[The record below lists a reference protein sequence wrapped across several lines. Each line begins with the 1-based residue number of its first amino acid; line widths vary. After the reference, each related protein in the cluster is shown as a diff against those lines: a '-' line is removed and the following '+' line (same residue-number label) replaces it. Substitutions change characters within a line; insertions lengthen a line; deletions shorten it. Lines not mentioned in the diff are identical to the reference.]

1 VAESSSTEITG
12 IVLAGGKGRRMD
24 GLDKG
29 MVLFREIP
37 LIEHVLN
44 RLAPQV
50 DQLIINANR
59 NFDFY
64 TQAGVPV
71 VPDERVDFAGPLAG
85 MEAALSRVS
94 TPLSLVVPC
103 DTPFLPE
110 DLAARMHRAMNQDG
124 ADIVIPDDG
133 DQVQPVFCLM
143 KTSLLDS
150 ISRALDGG
158 IQKVQDWLAMQ
169 NLGWADFSDRPD
181 AFTNIN
187 DYQTLTRLEADD

>member
-1 VAESSSTEITG
+1 MAESLSTEITG

-29 MVLFREIP
+29 MILFRDMP

-71 VPDERVDFAGPLAG
+71 VPDERLDFAGPLAG
-85 MEAALSRVS
+85 MEAALSRVK
-94 TPLSLVVPC
+94 TPLCLIVPC

-110 DLAARMHRAMNQDG
+110 DLAARMLRAMYQDG

-133 DQVQPVFCLM
+133 DQAQPVFCLM
-143 KTSLLDS
+143 RTSLLDS
-150 ISRALDGG
+150 ISRSLDSS

-169 NLGWADFSDRPD
+169 NLSWADFSDRPE

-187 DYQTLTRLEADD
+187 DQQTLTRLESDD

>member
-1 VAESSSTEITG
+1 MSESHSSEITG
-12 IVLAGGKGRRMD
+12 VVLAGGKARRMD

-29 MVLFREIP
+29 MVLFRDTP

-71 VPDERVDFAGPLAG
+71 VADERLDFAGPLAG
-85 MEAALSRVS
+85 MEAALSRVR

-103 DTPFLPE
+103 DTPFLPD
-110 DLAARMHRAMNQDG
+110 DLAARMLRAMNQDG

-143 KTSLLDS
+143 RTSLLDS
-150 ISRALDGG
+150 ISRSLDSG

-169 NLGWADFSDRPD
+169 NLSWADFSDHPD

-187 DYQTLTRLEADD
+187 DHETLKRLESDD

>member
-1 VAESSSTEITG
+1 VAESLSTEITG

-29 MVLFREIP
+29 MILFRDIP

-50 DQLIINANR
+50 DHLIINANR

-64 TQAGVPV
+64 TKAGVPV
-71 VPDERVDFAGPLAG
+71 VPDERLDFAGPLAG
-85 MEAALSRVS
+85 MEAALGQVKTS
-94 TPLSLVVPC
+94 LSLIVPC

-110 DLAARMHRAMNQDG
+110 DLAARMLKAMHQDG
-124 ADIVIPDDG
+124 SDIVIPDDG

-143 KTSLLDS
+143 RTSLLDS
-150 ISRALDGG
+150 ISRSLDSG

-169 NLGWADFSDRPD
+169 NLSWADFSDHPD

-187 DYQTLTRLEADD
+187 DQKTLTRLESDD